1 MEHIDNN
8 KERFKFLNNLI
19 DIFLFVFISTKTGV
33 IKSSI
38 VSAISL
44 LLFII
49 LIAYKII
56 QTKKIILTKQIIGYS
71 IFGIFACASY
81 FWALNKSFS
90 METIPNV
97 IGLALF
103 LVSLT
108 NYINSRDKLMK
119 TIKLTVISNT
129 IAAIKIIVLYA
140 LYDGT
145 AADRIIEITGIYFN
159 TIGQVLGFSIIFTIY
174 LYKNYSNKKYLLM
187 VIPQFLAILLT
198 ESRKALLIPALG
210 IIIILLLTKTSRK
223 KIIWCTAL
231 ACALILGIVLINI
244 IDIPIIQNLNKEFS
258 ELFKYASGQKTN
270 DWSINLRQ
278 FFIDTGIVIFKQNCI
293 KGIGVN
299 NFAYYV
305 KNYTAYGHDR
315 YSHNNYIELLSCL
328 GIIGFI
334 LYYWIYIYIIIR
346 LLKLLKKDRDNYFLI
361 IAIAVMFVL
370 MIMEYGIVS
379 YTGCLYH
386 TYITFAY
393 CTFIYEKNQF
403 IEGKKDD

>member
-1 MEHIDNN
+1 MDHIDNN

-71 IFGIFACASY
+71 IFGVFACASY
-81 FWALNKSFS
+81 FWALNKQFS

-97 IGLALF
+97 VGLALF
-103 LVSLT
+103 LVCLT

-119 TIKLTVISNT
+119 TIKLTVVSNT
-129 IAAIKIIVLYA
+129 IAAIKIIALYA

-145 AADRIIEITGIYFN
+145 AADRIIKITGIYFN
-159 TIGQVLGFSIIFTIY
+159 TVGQVLGFSIIFTIY
-174 LYKNYSNKKYLLM
+174 LYKNYSNKRYLLM
-187 VIPQFLAILLT
+187 VIPQFLAILMT
-198 ESRKALLIPALG
+198 ESRKALLIPVLG

-223 KIIWCTAL
+223 KIIWCTLL
-231 ACALILGIVLINI
+231 AFSLILGIVLINI

-258 ELFKYASGQKTN
+258 ELIKYASGQKTN

-278 FFIDTGIVIFKQNCI
+278 FFIDTGIVIFKQNCV

-305 KNYTAYGHDR
+305 KNYTTYGHDR

-334 LYYWIYIYIIIR
+334 LYYWVYIYIIIR
-346 LLKLLKKDRDNYFLI
+346 LLKSLKKDRDNFLLI
-361 IAIAVMFVL
+361 ISTAVMFVL

-386 TYITFAY
+386 TYITFVY
-393 CTFIYEKNQF
+393 CTFYYEKNQF